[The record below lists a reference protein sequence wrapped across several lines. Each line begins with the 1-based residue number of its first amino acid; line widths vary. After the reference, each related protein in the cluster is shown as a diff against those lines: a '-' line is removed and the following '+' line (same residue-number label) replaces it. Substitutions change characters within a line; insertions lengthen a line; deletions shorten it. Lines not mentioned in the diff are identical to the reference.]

1 MPLRCG
7 AALPG
12 GRVCQA
18 AVRAEGARC
27 WRHRAPVNDSLAPT
41 PPGIAPD
48 ARLAAIQAS
57 IDEVVGGLAV
67 WQRYI
72 GEQLTHVAEGGEPP
86 SEDWMRLV
94 ELYSLTAGRLGRL
107 MRDRRALQGEAADGL
122 VGAIAQ
128 ALDEL
133 HTEMGWDV

>member
-1 MPLRCG
+1 MPFRCG

-12 GRVCQA
+12 GRACQA
-18 AVRAEGARC
+18 TVRGAGVRC
-27 WRHRAPVNDSLAPT
+27 WRHRDAADDAPAP
-41 PPGIAPD
+41 PVSGLAPD

-72 GEQLTHVAEGGEPP
+72 GEQLTHVAAGGEPP
-86 SEDWMRLV
+86 SEDWIRLV

-133 HTEMGWDV
+133 RTEMGWDV

>member
-1 MPLRCG
+1 MPFRCG

-12 GRVCQA
+12 GRACQTAERA
-18 AVRAEGARC
+18 ADERC
-27 WRHRAPVNDSLAPT
+27 WRHRGAANAAPVPT
-41 PPGIAPD
+41 AGSAPD
-48 ARLAAIQAS
+48 ARLAAIQAN

-72 GEQLTHVAEGGEPP
+72 GEQLSHVADGGEPP
-86 SEDWMRLV
+86 SEDWIRLV

-133 HTEMGWDV
+133 RTEMGWDV